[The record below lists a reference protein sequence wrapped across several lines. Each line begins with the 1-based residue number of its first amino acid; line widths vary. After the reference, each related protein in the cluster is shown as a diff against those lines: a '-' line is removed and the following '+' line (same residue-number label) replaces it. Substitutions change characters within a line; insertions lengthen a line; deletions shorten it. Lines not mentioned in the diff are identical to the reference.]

1 MYGSFSGSG
10 AASSA
15 IATLTLV
22 PDSPPGFT
30 GAKAEGCQCVGGS
43 YRQVPTHLTYPCI
56 YKCKYSRAKAFL
68 LLNELCRACS
78 RGRVCDLRGT
88 GAGCR
93 CGGIARA
100 PSSSRRAPPAQRDAS
115 GAHRNAP
122 HSKGVACAQ
131 CSQQTGDV
139 SGAGDGGFGCVSLS
153 LAAGGRYF
161 STLNMSSR
169 RRR

>member
-10 AASSA
+10 AVSSA
-15 IATLTLV
+15 IATLLV
-22 PDSPPGFT
+22 PDSPPGSL
-30 GAKAEGCQCVGGS
+30 APKRKAECQCGGLKGYS
-43 YRQVPTHLTYPCI
+43 YSTYPYHLSANTI
-56 YKCKYSRAKAFL
+56 ILSRQSVL

-139 SGAGDGGFGCVSLS
+139 SVAGDGGFGCVSLF

-161 STLNMSSR
+161 SILNMSSR